1 LIPIFKNKT
10 SPTEPFG
17 IPGAIYGRARPL
29 AELKEAFRWASLGST
44 ELVLLSGSAGIGKSA
59 LVLEAFRPVVWNRSY
74 FAWGKFDPYN
84 RSKPYGIWIQC
95 FRFLVR
101 RLLTEPEEA
110 LNRWKVRFAEAA
122 GANISVMAE
131 EIPELRLLF
140 DDLQPAP
147 PLPPKEN
154 QNRFEWVCRRFA
166 QTFAGSRRPLVLFLD
181 DLQWADRASLEL
193 MHSLAEDPENQHI
206 CIIGAYR
213 DGEWTDHADIR
224 EKWTSGETAG
234 FSVRSIRLDHLG
246 MNDVQRMVADAL
258 RMSSDACFPLAHA
271 LYVKSVGNPLYLKHL
286 LQSALDEGVIHPDES
301 ARRWRWD
308 EEKLAELPG
317 IDGHVDYL
325 IGRINKLPG
334 AASTLLAYASTLGGM
349 FSARLVGVIARMDE
363 REVAAHFKH
372 AVRSGL
378 LAVRDA
384 GETRQ
389 RPARYAFTHNRILQ
403 AAYSL
408 LDEEERRRI
417 HLAAGTHLLRERE
430 SGATE
435 DDPFAIANH
444 LNAAGEL
451 ADESLTEI
459 GIRLNEEAG
468 RLAMKSSD
476 YATALRHFRHAL
488 DRMPA
493 RYWKERQSF
502 AFGTLLA
509 CCECEYLC
517 ANYERAEAMLD
528 DALARAVD
536 WDQRARVVKV
546 KIDQYSNTGQYAKA
560 IEWGLATIRE
570 AGIRVS
576 ASPSSW
582 TIRWEV
588 TRAKRLFLR
597 HEDRFREIS
606 PHPGPHA
613 DRLVE
618 LFASLIGPTFF
629 SNRGVLAVLSS
640 QLIRYFFRH
649 GTPAGAPAVYT
660 AFGMVL
666 TTKFGDFA
674 DGYRVGRLAVELA
687 ERSGDALLL
696 SKTWVLFHA
705 VVSQWM
711 TKDEAAAR
719 QLWEA
724 SKICVE
730 SGDYVFGSYALGG
743 LINLSYGT
751 FPLPEFDRVLRR
763 SLQISELTNE
773 ELVYTN
779 IALYMELCKQLQT
792 PGCRAFILEGEHGDE
807 ERSLGDIRRLESGA
821 VTLYQIYTY
830 KTQAHYLFGDVEEAI
845 RCARLAV
852 PYEQSAVQSPHKFI
866 LHFYETMALAAAAR
880 RRPLSAGE
888 RRRLRARRLQ
898 FARWSRMSPERFG
911 HALLLIRAETQTGN
925 NTDAAAIRLYD
936 EAISLARKRRD
947 WQVWAVACERSA
959 VHHES
964 RGRRRVAEG
973 YLQEAYEAYARWGAE
988 AKCAELIG
996 QYGPRVVPPQ
1006 EREAPAAAS
1015 PDEPVPQPAEPSDD
1029 DQWLSALKESL
1040 QYPKDPGFEQ
1050 TRTLLF
1056 RRLMT
1061 LSRAVYGCL
1070 IAAGDE
1076 GLRVERQWIGM
1087 KPRDGRRGKAAPVES
1102 AAPRTLVQYAM
1113 RVSTPVQVKDIRA
1126 DELFRY
1132 DPYVASARSPAVCCL
1147 PIRLQDEPAGI
1158 LYLELPAA
1166 SFPPDG
1172 RQLDALTVL
1181 AAQMLFYTRLSEAMR
1196 EPSPRA
1202 EEDADEAEAGPIVP
1216 LTDREYEVLQLISQ
1230 GLTNK
1235 EIAMRLGV
1243 TPGTVKVHTNNIFN
1257 KLNVNRRTQAII
1269 QARKLRLLDL

>member
-1 LIPIFKNKT
+1 LIPISKNRPP
-10 SPTEPFG
+10 SAEPFAV
-17 IPGAIYGRARPL
+17 PGAIYGRARPL

-44 ELVLLSGSAGIGKSA
+44 ELVLLSGPAGVGKSA
-59 LVLEAFRPVVWNRSY
+59 LVLEAFRPAVWNRSY
-74 FAWGKFDPYN
+74 FAWGKFDPYS

-110 LNRWKVRFAEAA
+110 LNRWKARFAEAA
-122 GANISVMAE
+122 GANISVIAE
-131 EIPELRLLF
+131 EIPELKLLF
-140 DDLQPAP
+140 DDLPPAP

-213 DGEWTDHADIR
+213 DAEWTNHADIR

-234 FSVRSIRLDHLG
+234 FSVRRIRLDHLG

-258 RMSSDACFPLAHA
+258 RMSFDACFPLAHA

-286 LQSALDEGVIHPDES
+286 LQSALDEGIIHPDES

-308 EEKLAELPG
+308 EEKLAGLPG

-325 IGRINKLPG
+325 IGRINNLPG
-334 AASTLLAYASTLGGM
+334 AASTLLAYASTLGGE

-363 REVAAHFKH
+363 REVAGHFKH
-372 AVRSGL
+372 AVRAGL

-384 GETRQ
+384 GEMRQ
-389 RPARYAFTHNRILQ
+389 GSVRYAFTHDRILQ

-408 LDEEERRRI
+408 LDENERRRI
-417 HLAAGTHLLRERE
+417 HLAAGTYLLKERE
-430 SGATE
+430 SGAAE

-444 LNAAGEL
+444 LNAAGDL
-451 ADESLTEI
+451 ADESLTETCV
-459 GIRLNEEAG
+459 RLNEEAG

-476 YATALRHFRHAL
+476 YGTALRHFRHAL
-488 DRMPA
+488 DRMPDL
-493 RYWKERQSF
+493 YWNERQAF

-528 DALARAVD
+528 DALARAVG

-546 KIDQYSNTGQYAKA
+546 KIDQYTNTGQYAKA

-576 ASPSSW
+576 SSPSPW

-597 HEDRFREIS
+597 HAARFREIS
-606 PHPGPHA
+606 PAPGPYA
-613 DRLVE
+613 AMLVE
-618 LFASLIGPTFF
+618 LFASLVGPTFF

-640 QLIRYFFRH
+640 QLIQYFFRH
-649 GTPAGAPAVYT
+649 GAPAGAPAVYA

-666 TTKFGDFA
+666 TTKFGEFA
-674 DGYRVGRLAVELA
+674 DGYRIGRLAVELA
-687 ERSGDALLL
+687 ERSGDAVLL
-696 SKTWVLFHA
+696 SKTNVMFHA

-711 TKDEAAAR
+711 TKDESASR

-724 SKICVE
+724 SKVCVE

-743 LINLSYGT
+743 LINFTYGT
-751 FPLPEFDRVLRR
+751 LPLPEFDRVLRR
-763 SLQISELTNE
+763 SLQISELTKE

-779 IALYMELCKQLQT
+779 IAVYMQLCRQLQT
-792 PGCRAFILEGEHGDE
+792 PGCRAFVLDGEHGDE
-807 ERSLGDIRRLESGA
+807 ERSLDDIRRHESGA

-830 KTQAHYLFGDVEEAI
+830 KTQVHYLFGDAEEAI
-845 RCARLAV
+845 RCARLAD
-852 PYEQSAVQSPHKFI
+852 PFEQSAVQSPHKFI

-880 RRPLSAGE
+880 RRPLSAGG
-888 RRRLRARRLQ
+888 RRRLRARRLE

-911 HALLLIRAETQTGN
+911 HAHMLIRAETHKGKDR
-925 NTDAAAIRLYD
+925 DAAAIRLYD
-936 EAISLARKRRD
+936 EAINLARERRD

-964 RGRRRVAEG
+964 RGRRRIAEG
-973 YLQEAYEAYARWGAE
+973 YLQEAYEAYAQWGAE
-988 AKCAELIG
+988 AKCAELVGRYG
-996 QYGPRVVPPQ
+996 QRVVPPR
-1006 EREAPAAAS
+1006 EREAAAS
-1015 PDEPVPQPAEPSDD
+1015 ADEPAPRPAEPSDD
-1029 DQWLSALKESL
+1029 AQWLSALKESL

-1050 TRTLLF
+1050 TKTLLF

-1061 LSRAVYGCL
+1061 LSRAVCGCL

-1076 GLRVERQWIGM
+1076 GLRVERQWIGT
-1087 KPRDGRRGKAAPVES
+1087 KPHDGRRGKAVPVES
-1102 AAPRTLVQYAM
+1102 AAPQKLVHYAM
-1113 RVSTPVQVKDIRA
+1113 RVGTPVQVKDIRA

-1132 DPYVASARSPAVCCL
+1132 DPYVASAKSPAVCCL

-1166 SFPPDG
+1166 SFPPDE

-1181 AAQMLFYTRLSEAMR
+1181 AAQTLFYPRLSEAMR

-1202 EEDADEAEAGPIVP
+1202 EEDADGEEAGPIVP

-1243 TPGTVKVHTNNIFN
+1243 TPGTAKVHTNNIFN
-1257 KLNVNRRTQAII
+1257 KLNVNRRTQAIV
-1269 QARKLRLLDL
+1269 QARKLKLLDL

>member
-1 LIPIFKNKT
+1 
-10 SPTEPFG
+10 
-17 IPGAIYGRARPL
+17 
-29 AELKEAFRWASLGST
+29 
-44 ELVLLSGSAGIGKSA
+44 
-59 LVLEAFRPVVWNRSY
+59 
-74 FAWGKFDPYN
+74 
-84 RSKPYGIWIQC
+84 
-95 FRFLVR
+95 
-101 RLLTEPEEA
+101 
-110 LNRWKVRFAEAA
+110 
-122 GANISVMAE
+122 
-131 EIPELRLLF
+131 
-140 DDLQPAP
+140 
-147 PLPPKEN
+147 
-154 QNRFEWVCRRFA
+154 
-166 QTFAGSRRPLVLFLD
+166 
-181 DLQWADRASLEL
+181 
-193 MHSLAEDPENQHI
+193 
-206 CIIGAYR
+206 
-213 DGEWTDHADIR
+213 
-224 EKWTSGETAG
+224 
-234 FSVRSIRLDHLG
+234 
-246 MNDVQRMVADAL
+246 
-258 RMSSDACFPLAHA
+258 
-271 LYVKSVGNPLYLKHL
+271 
-286 LQSALDEGVIHPDES
+286 
-301 ARRWRWD
+301 
-308 EEKLAELPG
+308 
-317 IDGHVDYL
+317 
-325 IGRINKLPG
+325 
-334 AASTLLAYASTLGGM
+334 
-349 FSARLVGVIARMDE
+349 
-363 REVAAHFKH
+363 
-372 AVRSGL
+372 
-378 LAVRDA
+378 
-384 GETRQ
+384 
-389 RPARYAFTHNRILQ
+389 
-403 AAYSL
+403 
-408 LDEEERRRI
+408 
-417 HLAAGTHLLRERE
+417 
-430 SGATE
+430 
-435 DDPFAIANH
+435 
-444 LNAAGEL
+444 
-451 ADESLTEI
+451 
-459 GIRLNEEAG
+459 
-468 RLAMKSSD
+468 MKSSD

-649 GTPAGAPAVYT
+649 GTPAGAPAVYA

-866 LHFYETMALAAAAR
+866 LHFYETMALTAAAR

-911 HALLLIRAETQTGN
+911 HALLFCSSGRKRRQATTRTLPPSAFTTRRSAWRANGGTGRSGPWRASVPRSI
-925 NTDAAAIRLYD
+925 TKAAAGGGLPRDICRKPMRPTHGG
-936 EAISLARKRRD
+936 ARKRNALNSSD
-947 WQVWAVACERSA
+947 STALVSC
-959 VHHES
+959 
-964 RGRRRVAEG
+964 RRRNG
-973 YLQEAYEAYARWGAE
+973 KL
-988 AKCAELIG
+988 
-996 QYGPRVVPPQ
+996 PRP
-1006 EREAPAAAS
+1006 RH
-1015 PDEPVPQPAEPSDD
+1015 
-1029 DQWLSALKESL
+1029 
-1040 QYPKDPGFEQ
+1040 
-1050 TRTLLF
+1050 R
-1056 RRLMT
+1056 M
-1061 LSRAVYGCL
+1061 SR
-1070 IAAGDE
+1070 
-1076 GLRVERQWIGM
+1076 
-1087 KPRDGRRGKAAPVES
+1087 
-1102 AAPRTLVQYAM
+1102 
-1113 RVSTPVQVKDIRA
+1113 
-1126 DELFRY
+1126 F
-1132 DPYVASARSPAVCCL
+1132 RSPPNL
-1147 PIRLQDEPAGI
+1147 PTTTNGSRRSRNRCNIRRIPG
-1158 LYLELPAA
+1158 
-1166 SFPPDG
+1166 SN
-1172 RQLDALTVL
+1172 R
-1181 AAQMLFYTRLSEAMR
+1181 R
-1196 EPSPRA
+1196 EPFCFA
-1202 EEDADEAEAGPIVP
+1202 V
-1216 LTDREYEVLQLISQ
+1216 
-1230 GLTNK
+1230 
-1235 EIAMRLGV
+1235 
-1243 TPGTVKVHTNNIFN
+1243 
-1257 KLNVNRRTQAII
+1257 
-1269 QARKLRLLDL
+1269 